1 METVRL
7 DIGGLSCAGCAGRT
21 ERALNAVPGVESAT
35 VNFASSTALVEF
47 PKGRVDTNALI
58 NAVEDAGYQA
68 WPKAEGSLGQ
78 SAQSHADQI
87 AQTRLMALI
96 AAILTLPVFI
106 TEMGGHLFPS
116 FHHWLHQTIGLRPL
130 WILQF
135 VLTTL
140 VLVWPGRMFFTIGI
154 PALLRRTPE
163 MNSLVALGSGAAW
176 VFSTLVL
183 LIPNMF
189 PETARV
195 VYFEAA
201 AVIVTLILTGRW
213 LEARARGRTGAAIEA
228 LIGLQPETAQV
239 KREGHWVAVA
249 VDDLRIGDVIQ
260 IKPGERL
267 PVDGIIASGQSY
279 VDESMITGEPNAVGK
294 AAGDEVIGGTINTS
308 GAFQFKATRVGEGTT
323 LAGIIR
329 MVSQAQDAKLPIQAL
344 ADRVIRVFVPA
355 VIVIALITLV
365 AWLIFGPQPA
375 LIHALVASVSVLI
388 IACPCAMGLA
398 TPTSIMVGTGRAAE
412 LGVFFRRGEAL
423 QRLDEVRTIAFDK
436 TGTLTKGRPT
446 VVSTQIA
453 DGFNQADVL
462 RMAAAVEAQSEHPI
476 ARALVETAG
485 QTLPDVSGFTSHT
498 SFGVSGSA
506 SGHQIFVGNTEH
518 LQQTNIANLPDQNQI
533 SAIGEQGQTPI
544 LIGVDG
550 QFAGMLGIADP
561 LRPESK
567 QAIETLHQNG
577 ISVAMLTGDRPETAQ
592 AIAAQ
597 LGIDHI
603 RAGLRPEDKLTAIDE
618 LRQNGPVVFVGDGI
632 NDAPALAKADVAIAL
647 GTGTDIA
654 METADVV
661 LVSSDLSGVI
671 NAQHLSHKTMQNI
684 RQNLF
689 WAFAYNAALLPVAAG
704 VLYPAFGLLLSPMLA
719 AGAMALSSVCVV
731 SNALRLR
738 NVKPLLIPA
747 KNH

>member
-1 METVRL
+1 MQTVRL

-21 ERALNAVPGVESAT
+21 ERALNAVPGVETAT
-35 VNFASSTALVEF
+35 VNFANSTAVIEF
-47 PKGRVDTNALI
+47 PKDQVLQKSLI
-58 NAVEDAGYQA
+58 NAVEEAGYQA
-68 WPKAEGSLGQ
+68 WLNTEGGIAK
-78 SAQSHADQI
+78 SAQNHTAQI
-87 AQTRLMALI
+87 AQAQRRMMT
-96 AAILTLPVFI
+96 AAILTLPVFV

-116 FHHWLHQTIGLRPL
+116 FHHWLHQTIGVRQL
-130 WILQF
+130 WVLQF
-135 VLTTL
+135 LLTTV
-140 VLVWPGRMFFTIGI
+140 VLFWPGRIFFSIGI
-154 PALLRRTPE
+154 PALTKRAPE

-176 VFSTLVL
+176 AYSTLVL
-183 LIPNMF
+183 LAPGLF

-228 LIGLQPETAQV
+228 LIGLQPETALV
-239 KREGHWVAVA
+239 KRGKNWIAIA
-249 VDDLRIGDVIQ
+249 VDELKIGDVIQ

-267 PVDGIIASGQSY
+267 PVDGTVASGQSY
-279 VDESMITGEPNAVGK
+279 VDESMITGEPEAVAK
-294 AAGDEVIGGTINTS
+294 ISGDEVIGGTINAA
-308 GAFQFKATRVGEGTT
+308 GAFQFKATRIGDGTT

-329 MVSQAQDAKLPIQAL
+329 MVTQAQDAKLPIQAL
-344 ADRVIRVFVPA
+344 ADQVIRIFVPA
-355 VIVIALITLV
+355 VIAIALLTLI
-365 AWLIFGPQPA
+365 AWLILGPQPA
-375 LIHALVASVSVLI
+375 LIHALVAAVSVLI

-412 LGVFFRRGEAL
+412 MGVFFRKGEAL
-423 QRLDEVRTIAFDK
+423 QRLDEIRTIAFDK
-436 TGTLTKGRPT
+436 TGTLTEGRPA
-446 VVSTQIA
+446 VVTTQII
-453 DGFNQADVL
+453 DGFDQAEVL
-462 RMAAAVEAQSEHPI
+462 RMAAAVEAKSEHPI
-476 ARALVETAG
+476 ARAVVEVADQPLPEVLDFTSTTGFGVAG
-485 QTLPDVSGFTSHT
+485 AVSGQRVH
-498 SFGVSGSA
+498 
-506 SGHQIFVGNTEH
+506 IGNIEH
-518 LQQTNIANLPDQNQI
+518 LAQNSISDLPDQKQI
-533 SAIGEQGQTPI
+533 ATLGQQGQTPI
-544 LIGVDG
+544 LIGIDG
-550 QFAGMLGIADP
+550 AFAGVMGIADP

-567 QAIETLHQNG
+567 QAIETLHKNG

-597 LGIDHI
+597 LGIDHV
-603 RAGLRPEDKLTAIDE
+603 RASLRPEEKLAAIDE
-618 LRQNGPVVFVGDGI
+618 LRKSGPVAFVGDGI

-671 NAQHLSHKTMQNI
+671 NARHLSQQTMRNI

-704 VLYPAFGLLLSPMLA
+704 VLYPATGLLLSPMLA

-738 NVKPLLIPA
+738 RVQPA
-747 KNH
+747 LAASKNH